1 MKSVHKRGSAGAYH
15 PRAPGKPGPPT
26 TSRAFSE
33 AQLEL
38 EFAVVPQSSQG
49 MFRSKKRSLVAVPAD
64 VGCLHPPSDKGG
76 PMVPSGCDLSL
87 YPPGV

>member
-49 MFRSKKRSLVAVPAD
+49 MFRSKKRSLAAVPAD
-64 VGCLHPPSDKGG
+64 VGVPSPPPGKRG

-87 YPPGV
+87 YPPRV

>member
-1 MKSVHKRGSAGAYH
+1 LRRGIPSESFPASPA
-15 PRAPGKPGPPT
+15 RQLLA
-26 TSRAFSE
+26 ALSE